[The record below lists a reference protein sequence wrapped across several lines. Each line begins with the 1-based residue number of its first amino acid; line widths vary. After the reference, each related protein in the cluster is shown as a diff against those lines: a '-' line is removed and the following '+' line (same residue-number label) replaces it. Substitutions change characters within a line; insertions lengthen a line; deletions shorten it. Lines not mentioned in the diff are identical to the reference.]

1 MDVDRERMARVFRA
15 LADETRLRLLA
26 ELAVRDQLTC
36 GEFAALCACSN
47 STLSYHQR
55 ILSEAGLIAVRRA
68 GQFRV
73 LTLQRAAI
81 EELLPGFLARL
92 ALTACGCALA
102 QPQEAPVLA
111 WDPRVGAGQ
120 AG

>member
-26 ELAVRDQLTC
+26 ELAVRGELTC
-36 GEFAALCACSN
+36 GEFATLCACTN

-73 LTLQRAAI
+73 LTLQREVI
-81 EELLPGFLARL
+81 EGLLPGFLTRL
-92 ALTACGCALA
+92 APAACGCDTLR
-102 QPQEAPVLA
+102 QPE
-111 WDPRVGAGQ
+111 Q
-120 AG
+120 AVPA